1 MTKVRGFLEFAAG
14 AAIGSLVGFIAGLSI
29 SPVVATILGA
39 LSTSLL
45 VLLGFKES
53 KDPTTAV
60 SLAIRVL
67 GFGLFCSIS
76 LISGILFRTYG
87 VLSPP
92 LTVQKQHLTVVQV
105 FSPAEI
111 DKILLLT
118 NYGLQPSPADPAS
131 DPHINSQDDK
141 PAADKKVEPN
151 EKECKDKKANTDS
164 EQSQPVTAAL
174 ASGGLLRAG
183 SARFCDAA
191 RREKFK
197 TVDEYVKELRRWDT
211 KLAVFIESIPPESQD
226 QVARSLSKSICP

>member
-1 MTKVRGFLEFAAG
+1 MTKSRGFIEFAAG
-14 AAIGSLVGFIAGLSI
+14 AAIGLLVGFIAGLSI

-53 KDPTTAV
+53 KDPITAV
-60 SLAIRVL
+60 AHAIRVL

-76 LISGILFRTYG
+76 LIAGVLFRTYG

-92 LTVQKQHLTVVQV
+92 LEAQKQHLAKV

-111 DKILLLT
+111 DQILLLT
-118 NYGLQPSPADPAS
+118 NYGLRPSADHAS
-131 DPHINSQDDK
+131 SAPTIDSQDKK
-141 PAADKKVEPN
+141 PVPDKKVVPDER
-151 EKECKDKKANTDS
+151 EGKDKKPKADL
-164 EQSQPVTAAL
+164 EQSQSETAAL
-174 ASGGLLRAG
+174 ASSGSLRAG
-183 SARFCDAA
+183 SPQFCDAA

-211 KLAVFIESIPPESQD
+211 KLAGFIESIPPDSRD
-226 QVARSLSKSICP
+226 QVARSLSKSLCP